1 MLGSLLM
8 VQMWF
13 CMAGARD
20 SAPYQKWAQHRGVL
34 MHFAWQAQYKRIQET
49 CSSDMIGGQGRDF
62 LRGVAFW
69 SMRSSGFVRW
79 FCVTGAAL
87 CMTQLHFFVAGAV
100 LLTNGVERSQSALV
114 HSTFH
119 FWRMS
124 RRIASF
130 LMLSTSK
137 VEGLSQ
143 NCFVFDVVK
152 FKKWGSLTEML
163 RFFFKSCQVQKTE
176 EVSQN
181 SFVFKLADRHIDRQL
196 QLPLQSL
203 YATLRY
209 TNSTTLKQKN
219 I

>member
-1 MLGSLLM
+1 MLGPLLM

-13 CMAGARD
+13 CVAGARV
-20 SAPYQKWAQHRGVL
+20 SAPYQKWAKPGGFCSMSKSDGRPGTFEEDVERWWK

-49 CSSDMIGGQGRDF
+49 CSSEMLGGQGRDF

-69 SMRSSGFVRW
+69 SMRSSGFLRW

-100 LLTNGVERSQSALV
+100 LLTNGVEKPQSALV

-124 RRIASF
+124 RRMASF

-137 VEGLSQ
+137 IEGVSQ

-163 RFFFKSCQVQKTE
+163 RFLILSSSKSWG
-176 EVSQN
+176 S
-181 SFVFKLADRHIDRQL
+181 LAE
-196 QLPLQSL
+196 
-203 YATLRY
+203 YLRF
-209 TNSTTLKQKN
+209 QACR
-219 I
+219 